1 MSKRTEQNPRSFQL
15 LSGAAN
21 RTKTKPSSL
30 RRARQRSSNWNK
42 GNPGSAEADAGQ
54 LFEAPVQQAR
64 AEARRIINEA
74 PNGNYLRIIEGWKQ
88 LPSGEIQFTIRTVI
102 RCEYI

>member
-1 MSKRTEQNPRSFQL
+1 VLQTAPRPNHRLFAELDNVLPTGTKEIHEVLKLMRGSCSKRRCS
-15 LSGAAN
+15 
-21 RTKTKPSSL
+21 R
-30 RRARQRSSNWNK
+30 
-42 GNPGSAEADAGQ
+42 PGQKHDA
-54 LFEAPVQQAR
+54 F
-64 AEARRIINEA
+64 INEA